1 MKVLKSKPATASVC
15 PDGEYPG
22 VLCGYECKW
31 NVPGIATEFI
41 HRREFGIRG
50 TVQGTV
56 VVANG
61 EVTFKDR
68 QGRNT

>member
-1 MKVLKSKPATASVC
+1 MKVLKSKTLSSATC

-22 VLCGYECKW
+22 VLSGYECKW
-31 NVPGIATEFI
+31 NVPGGATEFI

-61 EVTFKDR
+61 AVTFKDR